1 MDEIQLSAN
10 RLREGIAKNVA
21 SLFSKTVHQFHEKCF
36 GTVAENETTR
46 GNLKTKQRAIERRET
61 KARTRKMKGM
71 SATIDNTFSSISPSY
86 NSNGVVDDLDLS
98 KVQLLTLHQV
108 KQIKYIVQSE
118 KLAENVKGLFLQ
130 T

>member
-1 MDEIQLSAN
+1 MY
-10 RLREGIAKNVA
+10 K
-21 SLFSKTVHQFHEKCF
+21 F
-36 GTVAENETTR
+36 TTR
-46 GNLKTKQRAIERRET
+46 GNLKTKQRAIERREN
-61 KARTRKMKGM
+61 KASTRKMKGM
-71 SATIDNTFSSISPSY
+71 TATIDNTFSSISPSY
-86 NSNGVVDDLDLS
+86 NSNGIVDDLNLS